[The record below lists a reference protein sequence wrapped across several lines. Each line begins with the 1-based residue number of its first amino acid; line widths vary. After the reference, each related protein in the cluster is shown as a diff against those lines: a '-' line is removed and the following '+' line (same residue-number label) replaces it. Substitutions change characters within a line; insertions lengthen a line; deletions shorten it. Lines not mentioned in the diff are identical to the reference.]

1 MGVSGTP
8 LGSARYIVPQQFSK
22 LISKV
27 EMLKLRVAARME
39 MVIIDGTVQVN
50 AFPLRIFVI
59 SRVELATYNGYLRFF
74 SDHRCY

>member
-1 MGVSGTP
+1 MSGTP
-8 LGSARYIVPQQFSK
+8 LGSARYIVTQQFSM

-59 SRVELATYNGYLRFF
+59 SRVELAT
-74 SDHRCY
+74 